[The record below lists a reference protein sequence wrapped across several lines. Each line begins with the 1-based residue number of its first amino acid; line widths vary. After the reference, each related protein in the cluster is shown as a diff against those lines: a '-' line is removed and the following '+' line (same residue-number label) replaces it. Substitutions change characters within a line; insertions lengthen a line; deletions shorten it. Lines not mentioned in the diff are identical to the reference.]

1 MLADKV
7 LTVTDF
13 NGFLAAVALGALLGG
28 ATSCAQQVPEHQDS
42 QGEGQMAGRT
52 IEEVLSQHTDSLMSI
67 PGVVGTAIG
76 ECAGKP
82 CIKVLVVKKTPEL
95 SAKLPTTLDGFV
107 VDVQE
112 TGEIKALDST

>member
-1 MLADKV
+1 M
-7 LTVTDF
+7 TDF
-13 NGFLAAVALGALLGG
+13 NAFVATVALGALLGG
-28 ATSCAQQVPEHQDS
+28 TAACAQPLPERDDA

-82 CIKVLVVKKTPEL
+82 CIRILVVKKTPEL
-95 SAKLPTTLDGFV
+95 SAKLPTTLEGFL

-112 TGEIKALDST
+112 TGEIRALDST